1 MQTSPIFPLIFSFK
15 LIDFKGEIMGENPI
29 FFHLISSFRLI
40 DLKGEIMGDNPLFFG
55 LEINSMVI
63 YNQ

>member
-1 MQTSPIFPLIFSFK
+1 
-15 LIDFKGEIMGENPI
+15 MGENPI
-29 FFHLISSFRLI
+29 VFPLISSFRLI